1 MNSNRLLKKGY
12 TLMKRICVVVNSRA
26 NYARI
31 KSVLTEIK
39 KP

>member
-1 MNSNRLLKKGY
+1 
-12 TLMKRICVVVNSRA
+12 MKRICVVVNSRA

-39 KP
+39 TIKILIYK